1 LIDVIDASK
10 KVEFSKASLS
20 IPTQTSTNTSRVYS
34 NPQDL
39 PSQLSTPRHPPCP
52 PQGVAYAPEPSSKIE
67 GNPQWLWQWLWTPG
81 GGGKQQPAA
90 AASPH
95 QSNTPLIQTNTPLI
109 KFNTPLIKSLFSG
122 FGSGFG
128 FFGGWGG
135 AAGGGGY

>member
-1 LIDVIDASK
+1 MRQSPYQI
-10 KVEFSKASLS
+10 
-20 IPTQTSTNTSRVYS
+20 Q
-34 NPQDL
+34 
-39 PSQLSTPRHPPCP
+39 
-52 PQGVAYAPEPSSKIE
+52 YAPHSVALAVALDSRR
-67 GNPQWLWQWLWTPG
+67 GS
-81 GGGKQQPAA
+81 KQQPAA

-95 QSNTPLIQTNTPLI
+95 QSNTPLI